1 MLDDD
6 VADTAVGAAEIVII
20 DVDAEEAPEVP
31 PVPVAVTVNVYDVHA
46 VNPDTAIVVDV
57 LVAVNPSGELV
68 TV

>member
-1 MLDDD
+1 VLDDD

-31 PVPVAVTVNVYDVHA
+31 PVPVAVTVNVYDVPA